1 MRIKKIMASVLSV
14 LLLGI
19 GMSVPVSAAETT
31 PAPNFGDVDILIN
44 DELGLIIE
52 TRAVAINGR
61 PIENSAELET
71 DYSQTTDNTRAIPEQ
86 ETSRTFTHNIY
97 DRNHTNIATVYSTV
111 RGVYSQVDS
120 WAQILDISA
129 YATGSNAV
137 VSQITFNTSKSGS
150 DGYLYIYFGGAS
162 SGTMHYK
169 IYTNGTISNL

>member
-52 TRAVAINGR
+52 TRTVAINGR

-111 RGVYSQVDS
+111 R
-120 WAQILDISA
+120 
-129 YATGSNAV
+129 
-137 VSQITFNTSKSGS
+137 
-150 DGYLYIYFGGAS
+150 
-162 SGTMHYK
+162 
-169 IYTNGTISNL
+169 